1 MSTKGSNS
9 REVRMMPVLL
19 KELIEF
25 VENFGYKITPGKIM
39 KRTSPV
45 DDLLGKY
52 EGAIPEKTT
61 STEYLKKLRES
72 GYGKY

>member
-1 MSTKGSNS
+1 
-9 REVRMMPVLL
+9 MPVLL

>member
-1 MSTKGSNS
+1 MSTKGNNS